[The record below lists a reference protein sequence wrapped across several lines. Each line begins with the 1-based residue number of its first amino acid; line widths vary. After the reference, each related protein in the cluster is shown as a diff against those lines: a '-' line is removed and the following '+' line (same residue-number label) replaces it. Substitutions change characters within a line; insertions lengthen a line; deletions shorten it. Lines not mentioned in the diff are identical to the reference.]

1 MDEYVHSHSVNH
13 DSRLTISGTYYR
25 DRRAGCFQQYV
36 TVPAHTVL
44 PLPSN
49 LSFDHAA
56 CLGVAGL
63 TASMTL
69 WRWLEVPM
77 TPQSSSSE
85 AEYLLLWG
93 GSAVTGQFAIQIT
106 TRCGLK
112 VIAVTSSKTQTLAQ
126 SLGAHHVVIRDGK
139 TEAEIVA
146 EIRSIAGDNITKA
159 IDLVG
164 TKTANF
170 CMEAMSTSKQGI
182 FAPLAMISSKAVIPA
197 NIRVETVEMKQ
208 FVLNEESRIYALEL
222 NRLVET
228 GTIKLPDIHVLEG
241 GLDVVIGGLERLKGG
256 DMAGKK
262 MVVRMV

>member
-1 MDEYVHSHSVNH
+1 
-13 DSRLTISGTYYR
+13 
-25 DRRAGCFQQYV
+25 
-36 TVPAHTVL
+36 
-44 PLPSN
+44 
-49 LSFDHAA
+49 
-56 CLGVAGL
+56 
-63 TASMTL
+63 MTL

-77 TPQSSSSE
+77 TPQPSSSE

-93 GSAVTGQFAIQIT
+93 GSTVTGQFAIQIA

-126 SLGAHHVVIRDGK
+126 SLGAHHVVTRDGK

-208 FVLNEESRIYALEL
+208 FVLNEGSRMYALEL

-228 GTIKLPDIHVLEG
+228 GTIRLPDIHVLEG
-241 GLDVVIGGLERLKGG
+241 GLDVVTDGLERLKGG